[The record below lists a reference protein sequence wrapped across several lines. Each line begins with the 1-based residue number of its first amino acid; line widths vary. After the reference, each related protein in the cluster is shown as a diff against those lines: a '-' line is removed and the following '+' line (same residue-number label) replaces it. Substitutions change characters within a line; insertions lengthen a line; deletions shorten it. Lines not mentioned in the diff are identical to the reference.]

1 MKYIIEPK
9 NITQFRKLLKNAKV
23 TDIMVGLEEL
33 SSGLIFKMNL
43 DTLNNYLGK
52 LNSSIIS
59 LKITRIFHEEEL
71 KNLKEI
77 LSKLKWEKI
86 KFIFYSDLGVYEIIK
101 EWGNQDKLVYDANT
115 YMTNADD
122 VNAFSSLNKYVVVS
136 NQIAYSEIEKL
147 LSKVKQPVIIYG
159 FGKSIIFY
167 SKRPLLKNYFLYR
180 NLHYKYDEK
189 NYYLKEEYRNDFYH
203 FYEDQYGSYLY
214 EPKFCYLYDELNK
227 LQKVDYAIISCVDMK
242 TSLFEKVVN
251 GYLNDDSSFISLCYD
266 ILYKGIM
273 KEKSVLLKDEVT
285 NNG

>member
-101 EWGNQDKLVYDANT
+101 EWGYQDKLVYDANT

-136 NQIAYSEIEKL
+136 NQIAYSEI
-147 LSKVKQPVIIYG
+147 
-159 FGKSIIFY
+159 
-167 SKRPLLKNYFLYR
+167 
-180 NLHYKYDEK
+180 
-189 NYYLKEEYRNDFYH
+189 
-203 FYEDQYGSYLY
+203 
-214 EPKFCYLYDELNK
+214 
-227 LQKVDYAIISCVDMK
+227 
-242 TSLFEKVVN
+242 
-251 GYLNDDSSFISLCYD
+251 
-266 ILYKGIM
+266 
-273 KEKSVLLKDEVT
+273 
-285 NNG
+285 